1 MPRALVI
8 DDEASVCKAL
18 ELILKKEGYEVH
30 SALTGAEGMA
40 ALYEND
46 FDIVYTDLK
55 LPDTNGLDLISHIRQ
70 QAHAPQIIVV
80 TGYASIETAVEAIKR
95 GAYDYLTK
103 PISPDKVRITTSR
116 AMEKKNLTD
125 RLNRLQQEVEHF
137 YGSEGLIGESR
148 AMHEVFKII
157 HYASRSDSS
166 VMITGSSGTG
176 KEQAARAI
184 HYGSRRKDNEFV
196 AVNCGAVAKDLI
208 ESELFGYVKGAF
220 TGAVRNKTGF
230 LEAASGGTLFLD
242 EIAETS
248 PDFQVKLLRVLQQGE
263 FNKVGDSAVTRVD
276 IRVIAATN
284 KELKKAMA
292 EGAFRQDLFY
302 RLNVIAIH
310 MPPLSERP
318 EDIPI
323 LAIHFLKK
331 LLIKHPDKVLLV
343 KGFSED
349 ALEALTAYSYPGNVR
364 ELENAVDYAL
374 VFAEGDRITSAHLP
388 STIKGVRPPASMGV
402 RPPAS
407 MGARLFDA
415 TAKPPPA
422 SLGAGPPKTLRE
434 AKYEFERDF
443 IAAVM
448 ADCGGNV
455 SNAARMLDIHRPNL
469 QQKLRELDI
478 DSKRF
483 VKETDAGDRIPDGKT

>member
-1 MPRALVI
+1 MEEAHMPRALVV

-30 SALTGAEGMA
+30 SAFTGAEAMA

-55 LPDTNGLDLISHIRQ
+55 LPDTNGLDLISHVRQ
-70 QAHAPQIIVV
+70 QTHAPQIIVV

-103 PISPDKVRITTSR
+103 PLSPDKVRITTSR
-116 AMEKKNLTD
+116 AIEKKNLTD
-125 RLNRLQQEVEHF
+125 RLNRLQEEVEHF

-148 AMHEVFKII
+148 AMNEVFKII
-157 HYASRSDSS
+157 HYAAKSDSG
-166 VMITGSSGTG
+166 VLITGNSGTG

-184 HYGSRRKDNEFV
+184 HYGSRRKDKEFV
-196 AVNCGAVAKDLI
+196 AVNCAAVARDLI

-263 FNKVGDSAVTRVD
+263 FNKVGDSAITRVD

-284 KELKKAMA
+284 RDFKKAMA
-292 EGAFRQDLFY
+292 EGAFREDLFY

-310 MPPLSERP
+310 MPPLSGRP

-323 LAIHFLKK
+323 LAIHFLDK
-331 LLIKHPDKVLLV
+331 LLKKHPDKVFV

-349 ALEALTAYSYPGNVR
+349 ALETLAAYSYPGNVR
-364 ELENAVDYAL
+364 ELENAIDYAL
-374 VFAEGDRITSAHLP
+374 VFAEGDRITTAHLP
-388 STIKGVRPPASMGV
+388 STIKGMRSPSKGMRSPSMGMRSPTPQPDAV
-402 RPPAS
+402 AAPP
-407 MGARLFDA
+407 
-415 TAKPPPA
+415 
-422 SLGAGPPKTLRE
+422 PPKTLRE

-448 ADCGGNV
+448 AGCGGNV
-455 SNAARMLDIHRPNL
+455 SRAARALDIFRPNL
-469 QQKLRELDI
+469 QQKLREFNI
-478 DSKRF
+478 DPERHKGGAAPCVNEENKS
-483 VKETDAGDRIPDGKT
+483 